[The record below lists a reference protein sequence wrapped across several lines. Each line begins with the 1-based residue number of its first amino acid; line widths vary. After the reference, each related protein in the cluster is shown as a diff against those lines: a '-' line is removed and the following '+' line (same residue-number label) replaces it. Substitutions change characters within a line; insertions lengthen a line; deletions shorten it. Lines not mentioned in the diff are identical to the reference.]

1 MDLSLGVFNQT
12 DKVAGVNLGPMLD
25 YLTDWSQAKQFATN
39 ASLVDAAYYSSA
51 QGARLDHLA
60 YLKGEFQLADQ
71 LCLEELPYLHINRGA
86 GDWHAPSYGAS
97 YSPDP
102 IMFRQSQYHSNRGG
116 LLGKLSS
123 TFDLGDVKN
132 QLEVGGW
139 YKNTSKL
146 MDNTLSINYGAKY
159 LHVDADFK
167 NNGNTPVN
175 GKLAPIFADPTRP
188 SLSAP
193 TKGGFLP

>member
-1 MDLSLGVFNQT
+1 
-12 DKVAGVNLGPMLD
+12 
-25 YLTDWSQAKQFATN
+25 
-39 ASLVDAAYYSSA
+39 
-51 QGARLDHLA
+51 
-60 YLKGEFQLADQ
+60 
-71 LCLEELPYLHINRGA
+71 
-86 GDWHAPSYGAS
+86 
-97 YSPDP
+97 
-102 IMFRQSQYHSNRGG
+102 MFRQSQYHSNRGG

-193 TKGGFLP
+193 TKSGFLPQVGAIYRVSDADELFANFSQNVNQFP